1 MELPFAAR
9 TKIALP
15 AFGGRDLYTWVP
27 NHDGVLLCLTLDRHW
42 EALNAPAGGSN
53 LDAHRD
59 HEVTADAHAV
69 EFSKTAKPLQKGFL
83 QRRPIRPSAQGRLRA
98 DPGV

>member
-1 MELPFAAR
+1 MELPLAAG

-15 AFGGRDLYTWVP
+15 ALDGRDLYTWVP
-27 NHDGVLLCLTLDRHW
+27 NHDGVLLCLTLDRR
-42 EALNAPAGGSN
+42 ADAGRSTIGGAPAGGSN

-69 EFSKTAKPLQKGFL
+69 EFSKTAKPL
-83 QRRPIRPSAQGRLRA
+83 
-98 DPGV
+98 